1 MTCRLFGFAKHSGWE
16 GIRKVPMRSD
26 HINFTPLQYRFCYHI
41 FLEIL
46 PSLSEMWHTWHA
58 FLRTLNYKFWFFRV
72 LGHRYAESDTF
83 FQGSHS
89 MSNLLLLVIQWHQ
102 ALSRS
107 IHAWFVSVSIY
118 PVFVRVAAPP
128 GPLSLLHH
136 CQSVLHCLLRCCRVG
151 RGDTP
156 R

>member
-26 HINFTPLQYRFCYHI
+26 HINFTPLQYRFCHHI
-41 FLEIL
+41 FFGNFTI
-46 PSLSEMWHTWHA
+46 SLRCGIPDML

-89 MSNLLLLVIQWHQ
+89 MSNLLLLVI
-102 ALSRS
+102 
-107 IHAWFVSVSIY
+107 
-118 PVFVRVAAPP
+118 
-128 GPLSLLHH
+128 
-136 CQSVLHCLLRCCRVG
+136 
-151 RGDTP
+151 
-156 R
+156 